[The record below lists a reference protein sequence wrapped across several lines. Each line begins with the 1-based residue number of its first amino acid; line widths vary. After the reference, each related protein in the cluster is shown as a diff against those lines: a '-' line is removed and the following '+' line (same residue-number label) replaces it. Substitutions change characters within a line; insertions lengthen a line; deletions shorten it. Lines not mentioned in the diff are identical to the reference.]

1 MLLPARRRALR
12 DWILCLVSVV
22 LAAPVSAGDWKFGPG
37 VGFSSKKADFKLKLT
52 GYFQSDFRAYPNWE
66 AGDKDTGPLRSDSAD
81 IRRGRIGFGGNWKDL
96 EYELE
101 ADWGGPARQL
111 IYPELFKDRGRPALG
126 WDGVELKDALI
137 NYPFTKAFEV
147 RAGHFK
153 LPVSPELLT
162 SASKIDFIERSLIG
176 QNLAPGRDWGVMLHG
191 EVLKRINYQA
201 GVFAGDGRTEL
212 FRAET
217 TVAARVLYRVI
228 RGLDAGGYFSQGNV
242 KAPPE
247 PPAGLLVVP
256 LELIPVANG
265 FGTRGPSGYRFSDRR
280 FVEGRRLRAGLEATL
295 ARGPFGVKGE
305 YMHGR
310 EERKGQSAIFTDLP
324 EEVANGWAISA
335 TWLLTGDKKERTIK
349 PKKPLF
355 KGIGAIEIGAR
366 YEGLRYDD
374 NGPNV
379 GFEGAGNRARNMRPA
394 ALKVAT
400 GGVSWWP
407 TPWMRVMGNVVV
419 DRYIDELLAPETR
432 RLGNYVS
439 LQGRLQFHLP

>member
-1 MLLPARRRALR
+1 MLLLARRRALR

-22 LAAPVSAGDWKFGPG
+22 LVAPVFAGDWKFGPD
-37 VGFSSKKADFKLKLT
+37 VGFSSKKADFQLKLS

-81 IRRGRIGFGGNWKDL
+81 LRRGRIGIGGHWKDL

-111 IYPELFKDRGRPALG
+111 IKDGDRPALG
-126 WDGVELKDALI
+126 WEGVELKDALI
-137 NYPFTKAFEV
+137 NYSFTNAFKV

-201 GVFAGDGRTEL
+201 GVFAGDGRTEVN
-212 FRAET
+212 RAET

-228 RGLDAGGYFSQGNV
+228 RGLDAGGYFSLGNV

-247 PPAGLLVVP
+247 PPPGLLFVP
-256 LELIPVANG
+256 PELIPQANG
-265 FGTRGPSGYRFSDRR
+265 FGTRGPTGYRFSDRR

-295 ARGPFGVKGE
+295 ARGPFGAKGE

-310 EERKGQSAIFTDLP
+310 EERKKQSAIFTDLP
-324 EEVANGWAISA
+324 EEVGNGWAISA

-355 KGIGAIEIGAR
+355 KGVGAIEIGAR
-366 YEGLRYDD
+366 YEEIRYDD
-374 NGPNV
+374 TENV

-400 GGVSWWP
+400 GGISWWP

-432 RLGNYVS
+432 RLGDYVS
-439 LQGRLQFHLP
+439 LQGRLQFHFP